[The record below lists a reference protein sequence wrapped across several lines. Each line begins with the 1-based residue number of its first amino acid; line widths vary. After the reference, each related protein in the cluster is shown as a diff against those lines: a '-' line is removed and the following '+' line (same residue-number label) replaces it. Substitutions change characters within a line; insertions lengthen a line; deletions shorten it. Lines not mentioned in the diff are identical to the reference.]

1 MNKST
6 SYWQDKNHHE
16 AVKRCYEN
24 MTDLLGF
31 VTQPPS
37 RDTGNSTLELTRG
50 QKLLKAVYQ
59 RPEDFELVKEWKNT
73 DQMCLILKDLK
84 SSFELTFIKTFG
96 IPPVYGCKPDF
107 GFSSKE
113 ISDIIEGIETY
124 QKHAETREQDQLLMM
139 FDGIYGE

>member
-1 MNKST
+1 MNKLT

-31 VTQPPS
+31 VVQTP
-37 RDTGNSTLELTRG
+37 RDTGNSTIELTRG

-59 RPEDFELVKEWKNT
+59 RPEDFELIKEYKNT
-73 DQMCLILKDLK
+73 DQMGLILKDQK
-84 SSFELTFIKTFG
+84 SPFQFTFIKTFG
-96 IPPVYGCKPDF
+96 IPPIYGCKPDF

-113 ISDIIEGIETY
+113 ISDVINTLETY